1 MRRPIPSREGRL
13 AQLGER
19 LVYTQEVAGSNPA
32 PPTSINAVRRPS
44 YAPWAGVDISHRTIL
59 LCEDDQNLR
68 QLIRVVIGDG
78 YRFVEAIDG
87 DEAVELAA
95 TVQPDLVILD
105 LMLPK
110 LSGLD
115 VLARIRELAGNRPCV
130 IVMSAWADAEEAAL
144 AAGADR
150 FLPKPFELD
159 DLSDIVR
166 ETLDGS

>member
-1 MRRPIPSREGRL
+1 
-13 AQLGER
+13 
-19 LVYTQEVAGSNPA
+19 
-32 PPTSINAVRRPS
+32 
-44 YAPWAGVDISHRTIL
+44 VDIPKRTIL

-68 QLIRVVIGDG
+68 QLLRVVLGGG
-78 YRFVEAIDG
+78 YRFLEATNG
-87 DEAVELAA
+87 DEAIKLALEER
-95 TVQPDLVILD
+95 PDLVILD

-115 VLARIRELAGNRPCV
+115 VLARLRTEPAAGRPRV
-130 IVMSAWADAEEAAL
+130 IVMSAWADAEDAAL

-150 FLPKPFELD
+150 FIAKPFELD